1 MVTIRPRQRG
11 SLVAD
16 LVPGDAVG
24 PFVIEGVIGRG
35 GMGVVY
41 RAHDK
46 RLNRSVALKVVSPHL
61 AETADY
67 RDRFISEARSA
78 ASVEHRGIVPIFEVD
93 EDAGQLYIAMRLID
107 GEDLAAYA
115 KRRAPMSVAEAL
127 RVLAP
132 IAEAL
137 DAAAKRGLVHRD
149 VKPSN
154 ILVADPE
161 AVAPEVL
168 LSDFGLAKTQGDAG
182 RTQTGQFVGSV
193 DYVAPEQ
200 IATGIVDGRADQ
212 YALACVFYEL
222 LTGTPPFR
230 RDQPMQ
236 TLFAQ
241 VNDPIPN
248 VLASRP
254 ELPAKI
260 DVALARGLAKNPDD
274 RYGTTAGM
282 LNAIAAAAGESPVA
296 HESSTALPRLTQPVA
311 TTTQE
316 ASPPRSRRTR
326 LVVGVGIVAVLI
338 AGGLAVLLTQR
349 GGTSEEP
356 STAAVV
362 ATTSAA
368 DLAATKA
375 KQIMALQAA
384 FDAQR
389 EFVRTNNA
397 SDKLEAECRK
407 LDDSTASS
415 ECFLES
421 TRLAEQKAL
430 RQKAGDVAGQLPS
443 LLEEAQ
449 VGDAES
455 CQSMVAQFID
465 HAATQA
471 LTNERMRR
479 VYWRERSTTN
489 SEARDLADRKYRA
502 QFANGEI
509 APWFVNRLGV
519 LIACAPAANWTIP
532 NSDSEIRLDT
542 ARAYFTA
549 RYALQVEEATERL
562 CFDLVGGEF
571 NYGSSDETTVKTCF
585 ARTTNPQELGKQ
597 NRAMSAAFGRLV
609 ETESWV
615 DITAKCRGIIKSNVE
630 TINKMTTLRVDY
642 ENAYATNAD
651 NSVAEAILNRMQDI
665 DTARVMGRE
674 DRFMAC
680 LTPDGTRPT

>member
-1 MVTIRPRQRG
+1 
-11 SLVAD
+11 
-16 LVPGDAVG
+16 
-24 PFVIEGVIGRG
+24 
-35 GMGVVY
+35 MGVVY
-41 RAHDK
+41 RAYDK
-46 RLNRSVALKVVSPHL
+46 RLNRSIALKVVSPHL

-241 VNDPIPN
+241 VNDPIPA

-296 HESSTALPRLTQPVA
+296 SESSTSMPIIPSTVAVGDADSTPNQPA
-311 TTTQE
+311 G
-316 ASPPRSRRTR
+316 SRRP
-326 LVVGVGIVAVLI
+326 LVL
-338 AGGLAVLLTQR
+338 GGAVLLLIVAIAIGFFATR
-349 GGTSEEP
+349 SGTGD
-356 STAAVV
+356 
-362 ATTSAA
+362 SASQP
-368 DLAATKA
+368 AATA
-375 KQIMALQAA
+375 TATSGEDAAALQEQQAA
-384 FDAQR
+384 ALRKAYELQAEFTARAEALILTTRQCNR
-389 EFVRTNNA
+389 EAMRSAKDGGDCV
-397 SDKLEAECRK
+397 
-407 LDDSTASS
+407 
-415 ECFLES
+415 LES
-421 TRLAEQKAL
+421 TRIAEQKAL
-430 RQKAGDVAGQLPS
+430 TSKATEAGRQLPA
-443 LLEEAQ
+443 LLDLAS
-449 VGDAES
+449 VGDSDACRSAVDRFDKDERT
-455 CQSMVAQFID
+455 MM
-465 HAATQA
+465 AAFLRA
-471 LTNERMRR
+471 MR
-479 VYWRERSTTN
+479 
-489 SEARDLADRKYRA
+489 ADRQAEYDQWDIASLTAWVKYRELA
-502 QFANGEI
+502 SQGTFAPIFVNQFAVE
-509 APWFVNRLGV
+509 V
-519 LIACAPAANWTIP
+519 ACAPSANWPISTA
-532 NSDSEIRLDT
+532 DAAVRLDALRGYYE
-542 ARAYFTA
+542 ARS
-549 RYALQVEEATERL
+549 RYLLGNSITDY
-562 CFDLVGGEF
+562 CYGLVGGTVS
-571 NYGSSDETTVKTCF
+571 GSDDDTTVKTCA
-585 ARTTNPQELGKQ
+585 ARYSDPQGLLAEKKKLANGFGSLV
-597 NRAMSAAFGRLV
+597 AMSSWSDLSSGCRASIKQAFNVV
-609 ETESWV
+609 E
-615 DITAKCRGIIKSNVE
+615 
-630 TINKMTTLRVDY
+630 KMVDY
-642 ENAYATNAD
+642 RA
-651 NSVAEAILNRMQDI
+651 QW
-665 DTARVMGRE
+665 DTALSNNEPDSVLRDLKTRE
-674 DRFMAC
+674 GDLDMAKLLRSEARLAPC
-680 LTPDGTRPT
+680 LTPKSSEPS

>member
-1 MVTIRPRQRG
+1 
-11 SLVAD
+11 VAD
-16 LVPGDAVG
+16 LVPGDVVG
-24 PFVIEGVIGRG
+24 PFVIESVIGRG

-241 VNDPIPN
+241 VNDPIPT

-311 TTTQE
+311 NTAQE

-326 LVVGVGIVAVLI
+326 LVVGVGIVAVLV

-356 STAAVV
+356 STAAAV

-375 KQIMALQAA
+375 KQTMALQAA
-384 FDAQR
+384 FDVQQ
-389 EFVRTNNA
+389 EFVRTNKA
-397 SDKLEAECRK
+397 FDKLEAECRN
-407 LDDSTASS
+407 LTETGASTD
-415 ECFLES
+415 CYLET

-430 RQKAGDVAGQLPS
+430 REKAGDGAGQLPT

-449 VGDAES
+449 AGDAGGCRS
-455 CQSMVAQFID
+455 AVAQFVD
-465 HAATQA
+465 QAATQA
-471 LTNERMRR
+471 VTLERLRR
-479 VYWRERSTTN
+479 VYRRVGSSKIST
-489 SEARDLADRKYRA
+489 AGDLADRKYRA
-502 QFANGEI
+502 QFVNGEI
-509 APWFVNRLGV
+509 APWFVNRFGV

-532 NSDSEIRLDT
+532 DSDSEIRLDA
-542 ARAYFTA
+542 ARAYFTT
-549 RYALQVEEATERL
+549 RYASQVAQGTENL
-562 CFDLVGGEF
+562 CVDLVGGTF
-571 NYGSSDETTVKTCF
+571 NYGSTEETTVKTCF
-585 ARTTNPQELGKQ
+585 ARTTNPRELRKQ
-597 NRAMSAAFGRLV
+597 GRAMSAAFGRLA
-609 ETESWV
+609 ETNSWI
-615 DITAKCRGIIKSNVE
+615 DITAKCRGIIKSNIEAISKVA
-630 TINKMTTLRVDY
+630 TLRADY

-651 NSVAEAILNRMQDI
+651 NSVADAITTRIADI
-665 DTARVMGRE
+665 DMVMLSGRE

-680 LTPDGTRPT
+680 LTPDGIRPT

>member
-1 MVTIRPRQRG
+1 M
-11 SLVAD
+11 AD
-16 LVPGDAVG
+16 LVPGDVVG
-24 PFVIEGVIGRG
+24 PFVIESVIGRG

-241 VNDPIPN
+241 VNDPIPT

-296 HESSTALPRLTQPVA
+296 SESSTSMPIIPSAVAVKNAGSAPNRPAGRRRPLVLGGAVLVLIVAIAVGFFATRSGTGNSASQPAATATATSGAEAAASKEQKAAALRKAYELQVEFTDRADALKLTTDQCDKEAMRSAKAGDDCNLEPTRIAEQTALTAKA
-311 TTTQE
+311 TE
-316 ASPPRSRRTR
+316 AGRQLPALLELASVGDSTACMSAVNHFSEDAEMGLAGFRRVLRVQRRAEYDPWDGAYLTALVRYRKLGVGGAYSSR
-326 LVVGVGIVAVLI
+326 LVNQFTVEVAC
-338 AGGLAVLLTQR
+338 A
-349 GGTSEEP
+349 P
-356 STAAVV
+356 SANWQI
-362 ATTSAA
+362 SAA
-368 DLAATKA
+368 DAGARR
-375 KQIMALQAA
+375 
-384 FDAQR
+384 D
-389 EFVRTNNA
+389 
-397 SDKLEAECRK
+397 
-407 LDDSTASS
+407 
-415 ECFLES
+415 
-421 TRLAEQKAL
+421 AL
-430 RQKAGDVAGQLPS
+430 RG
-443 LLEEAQ
+443 
-449 VGDAES
+449 
-455 CQSMVAQFID
+455 
-465 HAATQA
+465 
-471 LTNERMRR
+471 
-479 VYWRERSTTN
+479 YY
-489 SEARDLADRKYRA
+489 EARSLYL
-502 QFANGEI
+502 
-509 APWFVNRLGV
+509 LGSA
-519 LIACAPAANWTIP
+519 IENYC
-532 NSDSEIRLDT
+532 
-542 ARAYFTA
+542 YG
-549 RYALQVEEATERL
+549 
-562 CFDLVGGEF
+562 LVGGT
-571 NYGSSDETTVKTCF
+571 YDIGSSDETTVKTCA
-585 ARTTNPQELGKQ
+585 ARNADSKGLLAEKKNLASSFGSLV
-597 NRAMSAAFGRLV
+597 AMSSWSELSTSCRASTKQAFNVLEKMVDFRAQWDNALSNNAPESVFAELKTREGDVDTTKLLRSEARL
-609 ETESWV
+609 
-615 DITAKCRGIIKSNVE
+615 AP
-630 TINKMTTLRVDY
+630 
-642 ENAYATNAD
+642 
-651 NSVAEAILNRMQDI
+651 
-665 DTARVMGRE
+665 
-674 DRFMAC
+674 C
-680 LTPDGTRPT
+680 LTPKSSEPS

>member
-1 MVTIRPRQRG
+1 
-11 SLVAD
+11 
-16 LVPGDAVG
+16 
-24 PFVIEGVIGRG
+24 
-35 GMGVVY
+35 MGVVY

-222 LTGTPPFR
+222 LVGAPPYR

-241 VNDPIPN
+241 VNDPIPA
-248 VLASRP
+248 VLALRP

-311 TTTQE
+311 NTAQE
-316 ASPPRSRRTR
+316 AAPPRSRRTR
-326 LVVGVGIVAVLI
+326 VVVAVGIVAVLI
-338 AGGLAVLLTQR
+338 AGGLAVVLTQH
-349 GGTSEEP
+349 GGTGGTA
-356 STAAVV
+356 STVS
-362 ATTSAA
+362 TTSAST

-375 KQIMALQAA
+375 KQTVALQAA
-384 FDAQR
+384 FDAQE
-389 EFVRTNNA
+389 EFTRIMGQ
-397 SDKLEAECRK
+397 R
-407 LDDSTASS
+407 LDLSNQCYGKETQQKTTD
-415 ECFLES
+415 CYLES
-421 TRLAEQKAL
+421 T
-430 RQKAGDVAGQLPS
+430 
-443 LLEEAQ
+443 
-449 VGDAES
+449 
-455 CQSMVAQFID
+455 
-465 HAATQA
+465 T
-471 LTNERMRR
+471 
-479 VYWRERSTTN
+479 
-489 SEARDLADRKYRA
+489 
-502 QFANGEI
+502 
-509 APWFVNRLGV
+509 
-519 LIACAPAANWTIP
+519 
-532 NSDSEIRLDT
+532 
-542 ARAYFTA
+542 
-549 RYALQVEEATERL
+549 
-562 CFDLVGGEF
+562 
-571 NYGSSDETTVKTCF
+571 
-585 ARTTNPQELGKQ
+585 
-597 NRAMSAAFGRLV
+597 
-609 ETESWV
+609 
-615 DITAKCRGIIKSNVE
+615 
-630 TINKMTTLRVDY
+630 
-642 ENAYATNAD
+642 
-651 NSVAEAILNRMQDI
+651 VAENSAIMRKANASL
-665 DTARVMGRE
+665 ARVADQLDSARVGNATDCRAAINQFFVSAQAQI
-674 DRFMAC
+674 DC
-680 LTPDGTRPT
+680 G